1 VEGSGRLTPF
11 VTTEVPVAQ
20 PSHSDIA
27 ARLERLANNQ
37 YAPDELR
44 REQLLSGAAYQR
56 SLAADESSS
65 QIHRDAARARC
76 EPHRA
81 ADARSQQGLSQT
93 SRRTAT
99 A

>member
-1 VEGSGRLTPF
+1 MEGSRRLTPS
-11 VTTEVPVAQ
+11 VPKEVPVAQ

-37 YAPDELR
+37 FEPNELR

-56 SLAADESSS
+56 SLAAAEASS
-65 QIHRDAARARC
+65 QSHRDAARARC